1 MPRVTW
7 PWMPAPRWLEEEK
20 DNETTMFN
28 EIDDHQEIRD
38 AVRALCR
45 QFPDEY
51 LRKVDE
57 QKAYP
62 EKFVDALMEAGWLA
76 AMIPEEYGGHGLGPP
91 PDTGVMR
98 EINQDGGQ
106 PGAGHGPMCGKGTTN
121 RHSDNNEK

>member
-1 MPRVTW
+1 
-7 PWMPAPRWLEEEK
+7 
-20 DNETTMFN
+20 MFN

-51 LRKVDE
+51 FRKVDE

-76 AMIPEEYGGHGLGPP
+76 AMIPEEYGGTGLGLT
-91 PDTGVMR
+91 DATVIME
-98 EINQDGGQ
+98 EINRSGDNAAAAQAEMYNTSTQLRNGSQSQQDKYL
-106 PGAGHGPMCGKGTTN
+106 PATAAA
-121 RHSDNNEK
+121 

>member
-1 MPRVTW
+1 
-7 PWMPAPRWLEEEK
+7 
-20 DNETTMFN
+20 MFN

-51 LRKVDE
+51 FRKVDE

-76 AMIPEEYGGHGLGPP
+76 AMIPEEYGGTGLGLPAPP
-91 PDTGVMR
+91 LIMEKGNR
-98 EINQDGGQ
+98 SGGNAR
-106 PGAGHGPMCGKGTTN
+106 AGHGPMSHTSTPL
-121 RHSDNNEK
+121 RH